1 MTLDTQMFQNA
12 HSGSQ
17 WLLPPLTIL
26 LLFAFAD
33 RQSAA
38 LPKAVVKLDPPWIQV
53 LKEDMVTLMC
63 EGTHNPGNSSTQW
76 FHNGRAIRSQVQSSY
91 TFKATVNDSGEYRC
105 QMEQT
110 HLSDPVDLGVISDW
124 LLLQTPQRVFLEG
137 ETITL
142 RCHSWRNKPL
152 NRISFFH
159 NEKSVRYHHYSSNF
173 SIPKANHSHSGDY
186 YCKGSLGRTQ
196 HQSKP
201 VTITVQDPAT
211 TSSISLVWYHTAFS
225 LVMCL
230 LFAVDTG
237 LYFYVRRNLQTP
249 REYWRK
255 SLSIRKHQAPQDK

>member
-1 MTLDTQMFQNA
+1 MTLETQMFQNA

-17 WLLPPLTIL
+17 WLLPPLTVL

-33 RQSAA
+33 RQNAD

-53 LKEDMVTLMC
+53 LKEDTVTLTC

-76 FHNGRAIRSQVQSSY
+76 FHNKSHIWSQVQASY

-105 QMEQT
+105 RMEHT
-110 HLSDPVDLGVISDW
+110 SLSDPVHLGVISDW
-124 LLLQTPQRVFLEG
+124 LLLQTPQLVFEEG
-137 ETITL
+137 ETIMF
-142 RCHSWRNKPL
+142 RCHSWKSKQLSKILLFQNG
-152 NRISFFH
+152 
-159 NEKSVRYHHYSSNF
+159 KSVKFQHESNNF

-186 YCKGSLGRTQ
+186 YCKAILGKTT

-201 VTITVQDPAT
+201 VTIIVQGSAT
-211 TSSISLVWYHTAFS
+211 ASTISLVWFHAAFC

-237 LYFYVRRNLQTP
+237 LYFYVRRNLQTSG
-249 REYWRK
+249 EDWRK